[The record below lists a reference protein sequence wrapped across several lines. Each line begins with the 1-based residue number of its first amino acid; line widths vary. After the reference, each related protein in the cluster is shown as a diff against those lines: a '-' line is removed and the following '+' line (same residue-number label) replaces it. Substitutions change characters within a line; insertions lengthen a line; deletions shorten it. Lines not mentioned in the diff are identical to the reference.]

1 MRKKLIQRRL
11 LARLLAP
18 LVRGSA
24 MTAMAAIT
32 TLVGSGVIT
41 QTAYASPSA
50 DQTPA
55 ATPATKTTKAVSS
68 GVADLASRRQALNDL
83 LHEQWERML
92 KHNPEFASI
101 IGDKRYNDQLRD
113 YSLAAVD
120 AENQAAAAFLKRL
133 QAIDSQ
139 GFSEQ
144 EKLNKELML
153 RELKET
159 VEAVRFKEWEMP
171 VLQNGGLHLDA
182 AELVA
187 SLSFTSVKDYEDYL
201 ARLKQLPRAFD
212 QVSELM
218 RQGVKDK
225 LTPPQFLLG
234 KIARQC
240 DDIAALP
247 LDASPFTQPLKA
259 FPADFTEADK
269 QRLSSAINDAV
280 KQLVVPTYQKF
291 AQFVRKDYEPYGRKH
306 EGIWS
311 LPDGVARYQFHVKAS
326 TTTNMSAE
334 AIHQLGLREVK
345 RIEADMLGVAKKLG
359 FADLKSFNEANLK
372 NPQLHPK
379 SRQEILDLYTKYTDQ
394 MYAKLPQLFGR
405 LPKAKVLVMPV
416 KEFSEKEA
424 AGASYNQGTPDGSRP
439 GHIMVNTGDYENR
452 LTLSIETTTLHEG
465 VPGHHMQISIA
476 QELPD
481 LPPFRQQGGYTAYVE
496 GWALYAE
503 RLGEELGFYQD
514 PYSYYGHLQDEMLR
528 AIRLVVD
535 TGLHYKKW
543 NRQQVVD
550 FFHDHSGTEEVE
562 VQSETD
568 RYIVWPGQ
576 ALGYKI
582 GQLKILELRAYAMKQ
597 LGKRFDIRAF
607 HDEVLGA
614 GALPMDVLEQRIHD
628 WVKTQAKLPG

>member
-1 MRKKLIQRRL
+1 MLKNIFDRRL
-11 LARLLAP
+11 VTTINRLS
-18 LVRGSA
+18 V
-24 MTAMAAIT
+24 T
-32 TLVGSGVIT
+32 TLVLVMLATGGAVQAS
-41 QTAYASPSA
+41 QTKQANLE
-50 DQTPA
+50 TRR
-55 ATPATKTTKAVSS
+55 KA
-68 GVADLASRRQALNDL
+68 LTEL
-83 LHEQWERML
+83 LSEQWEYTL
-92 KHNPEFASI
+92 KKSPEFASI
-101 IGDKRYNDQLRD
+101 IGDKRYNDKLSD
-113 YSLAAVD
+113 YSPAAVEAD
-120 AENQAAAAFLKRL
+120 NQAQAAFLKRL
-133 QAIDSQ
+133 QAIDSS

-153 RELKET
+153 RQLK
-159 VEAVRFKEWEMP
+159 VAVDGARFKEWEMP
-171 VLQNGGLHLDA
+171 VLQNSGIHLEA

-187 SLSFTSVKDYEDYL
+187 SLSFVTIKDYEDYL

-212 QVSELM
+212 QVSALM
-218 RQGVKDK
+218 RNGVKDK
-225 LTPPQFLLG
+225 LMPPQFLLG

-247 LDASPFTQPLKA
+247 LDASPFTQPLKT
-259 FPADFTEADK
+259 FPADFSDDDK
-269 QRLSSAINDAV
+269 RRLSSAINEAV
-280 KQLVVPTYQKF
+280 AQLVVPAYQKF
-291 AQFVRKDYEPYGRKH
+291 AQFVRKDYEPYGRKDD
-306 EGIWS
+306 GIWS
-311 LPDGVARYQFHVKAS
+311 LPDGAARYQFKVKTS
-326 TTTNMSAE
+326 TTTNMTPE

-345 RIEADMLGVAKKLG
+345 RIETQMLGVAHQLG
-359 FADLKSFNEANLK
+359 FADLKSFNEANAK

-394 MYAKLPQLFGR
+394 MYTKLPQLFGR
-405 LPKAKVLVMPV
+405 LPKAKVVVMPV

-476 QELPD
+476 QELTD

-543 NRQQVVD
+543 KRQQVVD
-550 FFHDHSGTEEVE
+550 FFHNHSGTEEVE

-582 GQLKILELRAYAMKQ
+582 GQLKILELRAYAMKA

-628 WVKTQAKLPG
+628 WVKTQAKVQAKVQAAS